1 MLNIVSF
8 SGGKDST
15 CMLLMM
21 LERGMQV
28 DYIICCDTGMEF
40 PEMYEHW
47 KKVDDYISTN
57 YGKHITYLKADKS
70 FEYYFKDYT
79 RVKGKHTDIKG
90 YGWPSMFR
98 RWCTEKLK
106 LSPIKQWKKTQTEKI
121 NECIGIAFDEQ
132 DRMKKGTIYPLIVWE
147 MTEKNC
153 LDYCYSKGFNWQGLY
168 EKRKRVSCWICPLQG
183 IKGWRLVRKQYP
195 KLWKKALQL
204 DKTSDFKLSESYTLN
219 DLDHR
224 FAVED
229 LQTVLNF

>member
-1 MLNIVSF
+1 MVNVVSF

-47 KKVDDYISTN
+47 KKVDEYISTN

-90 YGWPSMFR
+90 YGWPSAMR
-98 RWCTEKLK
+98 RWCTKYLKIDVIKAFNKNLEEKAV
-106 LSPIKQWKKTQTEKI
+106 EY
-121 NECIGIAFDEQ
+121 IGIAYDEQ
-132 DRMKKGTIYPLIVWE
+132 KRMKK
-147 MTEKNC
+147 MKNN
-153 LDYCYSKGFNWQGLY
+153 GQRGLPVNVNIML
-168 EKRKRVSCWICPLQG
+168 RIPFFLCSP
-183 IKGWRLVRKQYP
+183 
-195 KLWKKALQL
+195 
-204 DKTSDFKLSESYTLN
+204 
-219 DLDHR
+219 
-224 FAVED
+224 
-229 LQTVLNF
+229 